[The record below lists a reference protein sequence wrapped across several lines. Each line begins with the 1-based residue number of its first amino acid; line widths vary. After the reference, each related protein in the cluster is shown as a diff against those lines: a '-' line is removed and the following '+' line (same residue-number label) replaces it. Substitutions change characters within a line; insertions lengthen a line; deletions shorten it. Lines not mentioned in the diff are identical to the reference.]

1 MTLIELRSGW
11 MQIAIEILNEVSLR
25 YCHLICSRSLLTG
38 RSLLLL
44 PTCPSQGVRSLPSIF
59 FHCFLLA
66 QLTLSPPLLPV
77 PSPSSP
83 STSLPPL
90 SRIGIA
96 AQMIGLAR
104 GAFDKSVKYAYERK
118 QFGKPVGEFQGMA
131 FQFAQVETEIEAA
144 RLLTYNAARLKEEGK
159 SFTKEAAM
167 AKWSVQP
174 SLPLPLLLSVL

>member
-1 MTLIELRSGW
+1 LSLDLFTF
-11 MQIAIEILNEVSLR
+11 IADWSILAPPPYLPIPR
-25 YCHLICSRSLLTG
+25 GTFFALHLFSLLP
-38 RSLLLL
+38 SC
-44 PTCPSQGVRSLPSIF
+44 PTNLIPS
-59 FHCFLLA
+59 
-66 QLTLSPPLLPV
+66 SPPSPL
-77 PSPSSP
+77 PSSP

-174 SLPLPLLLSVL
+174 SLPLPLLLSFL